1 MSNINTNNNNFKK
14 KLLYGKLSNSEKELY
29 DKISELIDIPD
40 VMRILDSSEF
50 FRKKYLQQEFKQSSR
65 FKIDKIH
72 PSSIPLKESH
82 EKKLRN
88 EEINSVSFQNITKQQ
103 FNYTHLELNSFT
115 DQKPKLRYF
124 TQDPEQF
131 EKWSPEK
138 MYFWWLKLRMSGIPK
153 LQWKILDA
161 VFFLFI
167 NQISCICNSYIRYDI
182 KNNSNNKNI
191 FKKEKELLKKYFNL
205 LDEFY
210 KSGGKYGL
218 LIVTHIA
225 FCEWFQHRIRYNQK
239 FKIYVE
245 YEKNKNIARLYKR
258 NLKTI
263 IFKQNINES
272 NNRKTISKNL
282 KEFNEIYQKLNDNN
296 NFTLILFTSYTQNPI
311 NFINSFSIPIIICLG
326 VPNKTH
332 NGDYYSPFSQINHD
346 ILFHS
351 RTLRNY
357 LLNLYERLNRNNIEI
372 DIKSFKKKMIF
383 LQILY
388 TNKES
393 DAQLLFWILI
403 NEYFFDITNIFFNE
417 KYISLGNLVSIRGA
431 NRNNIFYK
439 YRIGVINNI
448 LRKYYSNANKQ
459 LQYLKI
465 DDSNISKFFDI
476 EFLLKQLQILQ
487 HLLNELMS
495 QEEKEVLPRLL
506 NSIDVLIETCE
517 ETLKIE
523 RNQNYNN
530 YTRARNPTNDI

>member
-1 MSNINTNNNNFKK
+1 
-14 KLLYGKLSNSEKELY
+14 
-29 DKISELIDIPD
+29 
-40 VMRILDSSEF
+40 MRILDSSEF

-72 PSSIPLKESH
+72 PSGVPLKESH